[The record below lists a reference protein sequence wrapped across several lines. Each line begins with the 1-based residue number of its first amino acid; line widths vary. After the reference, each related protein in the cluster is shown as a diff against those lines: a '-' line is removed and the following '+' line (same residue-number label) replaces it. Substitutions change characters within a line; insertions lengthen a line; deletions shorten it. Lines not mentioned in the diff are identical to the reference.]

1 MGART
6 TARHAPRAQEP
17 RAASIGADAA
27 IDTGEVP
34 IMSCYLALFRGDR
47 SGAVAIEYVL
57 IAALIGLA
65 IIAGATTLGQSL
77 NTFYTNAGNAL
88 PGA

>member
-1 MGART
+1 
-6 TARHAPRAQEP
+6 
-17 RAASIGADAA
+17 
-27 IDTGEVP
+27 
-34 IMSCYLALFRGDR
+34 MSCYLALFRGDR